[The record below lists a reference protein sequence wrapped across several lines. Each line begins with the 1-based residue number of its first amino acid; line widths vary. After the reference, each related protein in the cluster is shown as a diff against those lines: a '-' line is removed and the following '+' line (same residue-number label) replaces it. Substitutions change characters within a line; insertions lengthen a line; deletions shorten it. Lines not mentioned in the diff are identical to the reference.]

1 MLDFQERLRG
11 MELLKVIPQ
20 SGGFICIKFKP
31 LDNDLSKL
39 IDTLV
44 GNGCDHEYVISWI
57 AGGALQP
64 VLSKL
69 TIHDEF
75 AVYIVNFMGRL
86 RAFDREEFRRLF
98 TVIDNTE
105 WRK

>member
-1 MLDFQERLRG
+1 

-31 LDNDLSKL
+31 RENDVSEL
-39 IDTLV
+39 INTLV
-44 GNGCDHEYVISWI
+44 GNGCEREYVLHWI
-57 AGGALQP
+57 GGGALQP
-64 VLSKL
+64 ALSKP
-69 TIHDEF
+69 TTTDEF

-86 RAFDREEFRRLF
+86 RAFDREDFRRMF